1 MVSQSTAWERR
12 GALSKEIAGLR
23 AGGPALGAGGPG
35 KRFVPKAEIEPVHSI
50 ASSAVASNDGE
61 IAISSSFVV
70 LEVDDR
76 LELGRLLD
84 RDISGLRAFENKID
98 NLCVAPP
105 LRAVICPVGH
115 KTSCF
120 NKLAV
125 TIDSG

>member
-1 MVSQSTAWERR
+1 MS
-12 GALSKEIAGLR
+12 
-23 AGGPALGAGGPG
+23 
-35 KRFVPKAEIEPVHSI
+35 KAEIESVHSI

-61 IAISSSFVV
+61 IAIPSSFAV
-70 LEVDDR
+70 LR
-76 LELGRLLD
+76 LMTVSIFGRLLD

-98 NLCVAPP
+98 NLCAAPP

>member
-1 MVSQSTAWERR
+1 MSALCQKQTYAVQQISSLFDHLVGNSEQRR
-12 GALSKEIAGLR
+12 RDRET
-23 AGGPALGAGGPG
+23 
-35 KRFVPKAEIEPVHSI
+35 EPVC
-50 ASSAVASNDGE
+50 G
-61 IAISSSFVV
+61 

-84 RDISGLRAFENKID
+84 RDIGGFGAFEDKID
-98 NLCVAPP
+98 NLCATLP
-105 LRAVICPVGH
+105 LRAVICPVGQ